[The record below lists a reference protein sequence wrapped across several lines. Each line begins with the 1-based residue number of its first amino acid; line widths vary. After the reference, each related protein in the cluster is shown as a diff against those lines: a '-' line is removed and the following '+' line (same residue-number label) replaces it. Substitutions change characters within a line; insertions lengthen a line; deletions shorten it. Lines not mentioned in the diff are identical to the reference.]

1 MRASGPLGG
10 VNSRRAM
17 VISPLPRWACH
28 GCAKPTQRR
37 QAIYLPL
44 AVAKALW
51 TARGSDVVGVIQFD
65 WVWLSTDAQVSALV
79 DSYRSASLGTKLLG
93 RYNFRNDA
101 AHIRGFLIPCARIPL
116 IFVAEGALTLTEHR
130 VAFAGRRRRVF
141 GWRVVGVRSDLSFEF
156 AANEIIAAEV
166 ADVPSPVARF
176 FNIPFTR
183 IRTVREAP
191 FDNFLLCVGGRVS
204 MPRIRAQSLEL
215 RHALQ
220 AMATKSTG

>member
-116 IFVAEGALTLTEHR
+116 IFVAEGALTTYRTPCR
-130 VAFAGRRRRVF
+130 VCRPATPRVWLASGRGPIGFIVRVC
-141 GWRVVGVRSDLSFEF
+141 G
-156 AANEIIAAEV
+156 
-166 ADVPSPVARF
+166 
-176 FNIPFTR
+176 
-183 IRTVREAP
+183 
-191 FDNFLLCVGGRVS
+191 
-204 MPRIRAQSLEL
+204 Q
-215 RHALQ
+215 
-220 AMATKSTG
+220 